1 MYEMSHEVLTIFVLM
16 GFMAG
21 VFATVFITRIIE
33 VVHMWRM
40 FQGVLT
46 HMLIMC
52 VSIVEEVSF
61 LNQLKTKAMS
71 EADFSS
77 KQIKDFEEVW
87 DKTLTNW
94 QDSAILSII
103 NRAPQ
108 RFRGMIPFSNWKEA
122 VRFLE
127 KALKE

>member
-1 MYEMSHEVLTIFVLM
+1 MIFVLM

-21 VFATVFITRIIE
+21 VFATVFLTRILE
-33 VVHMWRM
+33 VIHMWRM
-40 FQGVLT
+40 FHTVLT

-52 VSIVEEVSF
+52 VSIIEEVSF

-103 NRAPQ
+103 NRAPP
-108 RFRGMIPFSNWKEA
+108 RFRAMMPFSNWKEA